1 MRSVADSQFGVA
13 KRKIVFAEQRKS
25 ARKVL
30 KVKAVLAMDGM
41 AAATGRTADVSGNG
55 VSVTA
60 AHPLTVGQSGQVSF
74 ELFIDGKAT
83 VIATRSKVS
92 HCIFSNGE
100 FKIGFQFVNLELSAM
115 AVLARFLR

>member
-1 MRSVADSQFGVA
+1 MF
-13 KRKIVFAEQRKS
+13 KEQRQS

-30 KVKAVLAMDGM
+30 KVKAVVAMEGM
-41 AAATGRTADVSGNG
+41 APATGRTLDVSSDG
-55 VSVTA
+55 VSVTTA
-60 AHPLTVGQSGQVSF
+60 NPLKAGQSGQVSF

-92 HCIFSNGE
+92 YCIFSNGE
-100 FKIGFQFVNLELSAM
+100 FKIGFQFINLDLSAM

>member
-1 MRSVADSQFGVA
+1 
-13 KRKIVFAEQRKS
+13 VFAEQRKS

-41 AAATGRTADVSGNG
+41 AAATGRTADVSASG
-55 VSVTA
+55 VSVAT
-60 AHPLTVGQSGQVSF
+60 AHPLPVGQSGQVSF
-74 ELFIDGKAT
+74 ELFMDGKAT

-92 HCIFSNGE
+92 YCIFSNGE

-115 AVLARFLR
+115 AVLAKFLR